1 MIERISVKPNT
12 KESNILFFDSV
23 DLRGEDGTR
32 KIIPLFGANGSGK
45 TTFLNGISTAL
56 KCRTNILYMRK
67 KIAECVGLQNT
78 DTLETAAH
86 FLAHIKSSD
95 TEIWQEMIEEE
106 QRKVHLNLAGQLPIG
121 YFAYSNRQNNWSTWQ
136 PQTMKESY
144 DPVCFGMKMDASS
157 LSEGQSL
164 MYSAQSLVKG
174 LCPGKDGKAP
184 MSFENQDTIVLLD
197 ELDSGLSLDNLDYLL
212 KKLRLAVQKRDDL
225 QIFLSFNQPYVLKYF
240 PDVLSMYDGQ
250 WHRIADET
258 EMIHE
263 IQKNKKMLD
272 KKRKKSNGEYRIF
285 E

>member
-1 MIERISVKPNT
+1 
-12 KESNILFFDSV
+12 
-23 DLRGEDGTR
+23 
-32 KIIPLFGANGSGK
+32 
-45 TTFLNGISTAL
+45 
-56 KCRTNILYMRK
+56 
-67 KIAECVGLQNT
+67 
-78 DTLETAAH
+78 
-86 FLAHIKSSD
+86 
-95 TEIWQEMIEEE
+95 
-106 QRKVHLNLAGQLPIG
+106 
-121 YFAYSNRQNNWSTWQ
+121 
-136 PQTMKESY
+136 
-144 DPVCFGMKMDASS
+144 
-157 LSEGQSL
+157 